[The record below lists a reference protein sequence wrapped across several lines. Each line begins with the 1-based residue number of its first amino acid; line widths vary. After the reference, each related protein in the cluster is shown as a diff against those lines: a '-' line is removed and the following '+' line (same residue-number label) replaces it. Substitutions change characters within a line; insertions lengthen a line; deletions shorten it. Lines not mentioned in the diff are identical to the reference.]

1 MMNQDKAFNRLVDY
15 IRQNGEEIP
24 IDGKE
29 QALYNTVSIVKLDD
43 LYAISDRDGWR
54 DVVTQYYPHAAWMV
68 QQAPSVGKGYEY
80 SYNTIDPEEF
90 EAIALGMLSQ

>member
-15 IRQNGEEIP
+15 IRQNGEELP

-54 DVVTQYYPHAAWMV
+54 DVVTQYFPHAAWMV
-68 QQAPSVGKGYEY
+68 QQTPSVGKGYEY
-80 SYNTIDPEEF
+80 SYNTIEPEEF
-90 EAIALGMLSQ
+90 EAIAIGVLA

>member
-15 IRQNGEEIP
+15 IRQNGEELP

-68 QQAPSVGKGYEY
+68 QQTPSVGRGYEY
-80 SYNTIDPEEF
+80 SYNTIEPEEF
-90 EAIALGMLSQ
+90 EAIAMRVLA

>member
-1 MMNQDKAFNRLVDY
+1 MLNQDKAFNRLVDY
-15 IRQNGEEIP
+15 IRSNGEEVV
-24 IDGKE
+24 IDSKE

-68 QQAPSVGKGYEY
+68 QQTPATGKGYNY
-80 SYNTIDPEEF
+80 NFNTIEPEDF
-90 EAIALGMLSQ
+90 EAIAIGVLA

>member
-15 IRQNGEEIP
+15 IRQNGEELP

-29 QALYNTVSIVKLDD
+29 QTLYNTVSIVKLDD

-68 QQAPSVGKGYEY
+68 QQTPSVGKGYEY
-80 SYNTIDPEEF
+80 SYNTIEPEEF
-90 EAIALGMLSQ
+90 EAIAMVVLA

>member
-1 MMNQDKAFNRLVDY
+1 MMNQDKAFNRLVDH
-15 IRQNGEEIP
+15 IRQNGEELP

-68 QQAPSVGKGYEY
+68 QQTPSVGKGYEY
-80 SYNTIDPEEF
+80 SYNTIEPEEF
-90 EAIALGMLSQ
+90 EAIAMGVLA